1 VWLFPLKDKSA
12 ESVVEPLVSQL
23 FCAWGL
29 PDQLVSDRGSEFMNE
44 LMDKVNHMLNVN
56 RISSTSYNP
65 RAQGLVEGHNRT
77 LKDQLYHYTG
87 VIQDD
92 WDIFLPTVQLMYNTT
107 VNSSTGLTPYY
118 LMFGRE
124 ARMPS
129 ASQLSQ
135 PPTSK
140 RRKKSRSKL
149 NLEWAD
155 SLVEALRVAWDIV
168 ATQAGNNSHRFN
180 TPVTRPAEFK
190 PYSSG
195 DKFFR
200 AKRAVYEFKSADEE
214 AKYKITAKLMAR
226 YEGPYTVIRRISP
239 ILYDVNIDG
248 KSARMS
254 AVNMK
259 PY

>member
-1 VWLFPLKDKSA
+1 
-12 ESVVEPLVSQL
+12 
-23 FCAWGL
+23 
-29 PDQLVSDRGSEFMNE
+29 
-44 LMDKVNHMLNVN
+44 
-56 RISSTSYNP
+56 
-65 RAQGLVEGHNRT
+65 
-77 LKDQLYHYTG
+77 
-87 VIQDD
+87 
-92 WDIFLPTVQLMYNTT
+92 
-107 VNSSTGLTPYY
+107 
-118 LMFGRE
+118 
-124 ARMPS
+124 
-129 ASQLSQ
+129 
-135 PPTSK
+135 
-140 RRKKSRSKL
+140 
-149 NLEWAD
+149 
-155 SLVEALRVAWDIV
+155 VAWEIV
-168 ATQAGNNSHRFN
+168 ATQAGNSSHRFN
-180 TPVTRPAEFK
+180 IPVTRPAEFK